1 MTQTWR
7 EPAPPQVA
15 GPSEVLTTRPHRQR
29 NADDPQVAAG
39 ELLRR
44 LARHVL
50 DAGDP
55 AAAAGRRGEAAEAA
69 AVLVAD
75 RRLDRTAAAVALS
88 VAAQAAGLGLT
99 AAEAVIHAALRGGVR

>member
-55 AAAAGRRGEAAEAA
+55 AAAAGRLGEAAEAA

-75 RRLDRTAAAVALS
+75 RRLDRTAAVALS

-99 AAEAVIHAALRGGVR
+99 AAEAVIHAVLRSGAR

>member
-1 MTQTWR
+1 MTRTWP

-69 AVLVAD
+69 VLVAD
-75 RRLDRTAAAVALS
+75 RQLDRTAAAVALS
-88 VAAQAAGLGLT
+88 VTAQAAGLGLT
-99 AAEAVIHAALRGGVR
+99 AAEAVIHAALRSGAR